1 MGRLKPKQDRGL
13 QAERKILAA
22 AQQVFAEKGFAGARV
37 ADIVKLADSSTGN
50 FYFRFKN
57 KEALFEHMLE
67 QFLVNAR
74 LAASVIPEDID
85 SMAQLIAWL
94 VARNA
99 QQLNANIG
107 FYRAINEVS
116 IRNPETW
123 LRLRSL
129 SEEIGDILVARGQ
142 EFLSDIPSEEPE
154 QRLRQAINLITGH
167 MANQAIHHP
176 DRRLDDP
183 INLEV
188 NFRAGLGIMGITPD
202 IQMPAVTLSPLPTG
216 EVENAQQ

>member
-1 MGRLKPKQDRGL
+1 MGRMKPKQDRGL

-37 ADIVKLADSSTGN
+37 ADIVKLAESSTGN

-67 QFLVNAR
+67 QFLVNSR
-74 LAASVIPEDID
+74 LAATDVSPEVDNIVE
-85 SMAQLIAWL
+85 LIAWL

-107 FYRAINEVS
+107 FYRAVNEVS
-116 IRNPETW
+116 IRHPDTW
-123 LRLRSL
+123 LRLRTL
-129 SEEIGDILVARGQ
+129 SEEIGDLMVEYSRDYLTEIPGQ
-142 EFLSDIPSEEPE
+142 YPE
-154 QRLRQAINLITGH
+154 VRLRQAINLITGH

-176 DRRLDDP
+176 DRQIDDATS
-183 INLEV
+183 LEV
-188 NFRAGLGIMGITPD
+188 NFRAGLGILGMGGDQP
-202 IQMPAVTLSPLPTG
+202 MPSIKLTPLPT
-216 EVENAQQ
+216 ESEDNA